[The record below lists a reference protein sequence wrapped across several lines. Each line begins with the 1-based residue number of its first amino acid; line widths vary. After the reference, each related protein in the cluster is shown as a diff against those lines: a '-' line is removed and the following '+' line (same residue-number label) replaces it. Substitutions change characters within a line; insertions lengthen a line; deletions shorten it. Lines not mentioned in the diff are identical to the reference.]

1 MSVDNGDNLTL
12 DIGAAGAVE
21 AAHRM
26 EISFVA
32 LKLQSLCGAAAHL
45 CSPYEELHGIGSD
58 ALAGSVLEVLT
69 TLDEMIAALDVQTPA
84 SASGK

>member
-1 MSVDNGDNLTL
+1 MNVDNGDNLTL
-12 DIGAAGAVE
+12 DSSAVRAVE

-45 CSPYEELHGIGSD
+45 CSAYEELHGIGSD

-69 TLDEMIAALDVQTPA
+69 TLDELIAALDLETPA
-84 SASGK
+84 SASRK